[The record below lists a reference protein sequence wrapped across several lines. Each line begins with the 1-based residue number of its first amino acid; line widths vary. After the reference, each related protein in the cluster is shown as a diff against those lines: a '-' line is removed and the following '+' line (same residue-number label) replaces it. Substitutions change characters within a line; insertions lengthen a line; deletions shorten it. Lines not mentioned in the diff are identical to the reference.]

1 LIPEKFSSPDQK
13 RKNNMNVVVMKFGG
27 TSVED
32 PAAIGRTAAIVAGR
46 VALGKSPVVVVSAM
60 AKVTDQLLRA
70 AEVAAQ
76 GDRKG
81 ALAISSR
88 LRSRHRDT
96 ACALVKDAASSAALV
111 RLVDE
116 KFDAL
121 DEVLRGL
128 AAILELTPRIS
139 DLIVSFGERISS
151 RIVAAAFCE
160 RGVNGSHVDAREFI
174 VTDSQFQRAIPL
186 DDIIDKR
193 APEKLLPLVSE
204 GKVPVM
210 GGFIASNEAGITTTL
225 GRGGSDF
232 TGALVGG
239 ALNSEAIEIWTDV
252 DGIMT
257 ADPRVCPDA
266 LRVKVISFEE
276 AAELAYFGAKVL
288 HPATI
293 LPAVKKNIPVLVL
306 NSRNASSEG
315 TRIISLAPHCK
326 SPFKSISVK
335 KKLTIIDVVASRMLM
350 THGYLSQI
358 FAIFDKHK
366 CPVDMVSTSEVSVSL
381 TVDSNRQLPE
391 ISADLEK
398 LADVKLEGKKALVC
412 MVGED
417 IRGQSGIA
425 ARVFAA
431 VSHVNVRMI
440 SQGASEINMSF
451 MIEEDDAD
459 EAVRSLHAAF
469 FQEPDPAIFDVEA
482 RKKQLLASSS

>member
-1 LIPEKFSSPDQK
+1 MSI
-13 RKNNMNVVVMKFGG
+13 VVMKFGG

-32 PAAIGRTAAIVAGR
+32 PAAINRTATIVAGR
-46 VALGKSPVVVVSAM
+46 IAQGKRPVVVVSAL

-70 AEVAAQ
+70 AASAAV
-76 GDRKG
+76 GDRTG

-88 LRSRHRDT
+88 LRCRHRDT
-96 ACALVKDAASSAALV
+96 ACALIKNSNDAAELTT
-111 RLVDE
+111 LIDQ
-116 KFDAL
+116 KFDSL
-121 DEVLRGL
+121 DEILRGL

-139 DLIVSFGERISS
+139 DLVVSYGERISS
-151 RIVAAAFCE
+151 RIVAAAFRE
-160 RGVNGSHVDAREFI
+160 RGIDAVRVDARDVI
-174 VTDSQFQRAIPL
+174 VTDSQFQKAVPQDALIE
-186 DDIIDKR
+186 KR
-193 APEKLLPLVSE
+193 AAEHLRPMVDAK
-204 GKVPVM
+204 KVPVM
-210 GGFIASNEAGITTTL
+210 GGFIASNEDGITTTL

-239 ALNSEAIEIWTDV
+239 ALTAEAIEIWTDV

-257 ADPRVCPDA
+257 SDPRVCPDA

-306 NSRNASSEG
+306 NSKNPGNEG
-315 TRIISLAPHCK
+315 TRITSIAPHCK
-326 SPFKSISVK
+326 SPFKSIAVK
-335 KKLTIIDVVASRMLM
+335 KKLSIIDVVASPMLM
-350 THGYLSQI
+350 THGYLKEI
-358 FAIFDKHK
+358 FTIFDKHQ

-381 TVDSNRQLPE
+381 TVDSNDRLPA
-391 ISADLEK
+391 IAADLGK
-398 LADVKLEGKKALVC
+398 LADVKYEGKKALVC

-417 IRGQSGIA
+417 IRGQNGMA
-425 ARVFAA
+425 AQVFTAIR
-431 VSHVNVRMI
+431 HINVRMI

-469 FQEPDPAIFDVEA
+469 FKDPDPAVFDVEA
-482 RKKQLLASSS
+482 RRVLTQT

>member
-1 LIPEKFSSPDQK
+1 
-13 RKNNMNVVVMKFGG
+13 MNLVVMKFGG

-32 PAAIGRTAAIVAGR
+32 AAAIERTAAIVAGR
-46 VALGKSPVVVVSAM
+46 VAKGKSPVVVVSAM

-70 AEVAAQ
+70 AAAASE
-76 GDRKG
+76 GDRAG

-88 LRSRHRDT
+88 LRARHRDT
-96 ACALVKDAASSAALV
+96 ATDLLKASAECAALV
-111 RLVDE
+111 CTIDQ

-128 AAILELTPRIS
+128 AAIRELTPRIS
-139 DLIVSFGERISS
+139 DLIVSYGERLSS
-151 RIVAAAFCE
+151 RIVTAAFRE
-160 RGVNGSHVDAREFI
+160 RSIEAAHVDVREI
-174 VTDSQFQRAIPL
+174 VITDSQFQKAAPL
-186 DDIIDKR
+186 DDIIENR
-193 APEKLLPLVSE
+193 AQEKLLPLARE

-210 GGFIASNEAGITTTL
+210 GGFIGSNEAGQTTTL
-225 GRGGSDF
+225 GRGGSDY

-239 ALNSEAIEIWTDV
+239 AIESEAIEIWTDV

-293 LPAVKKNIPVLVL
+293 LPAVKKNIPVYVL
-306 NSRNASSEG
+306 NSRNAACEG
-315 TRIISLAPHCK
+315 TRIISVAPHCK
-326 SPFKSISVK
+326 SPFKSIAVK

-350 THGYLSQI
+350 SHGYLSQM
-358 FAIFDKHK
+358 FAVFDKHK

-381 TVDSNRQLPE
+381 TVDSNASLPE
-391 ISADLEK
+391 IAADLRA
-398 LADVKLEGKKALVC
+398 LADVTYEAKKALIC

-417 IRGQSGIA
+417 IRGQNGIA
-425 ARVFAA
+425 AQVFNAIR
-431 VSHVNVRMI
+431 HINVRMI

-469 FQEPDPAIFDVEA
+469 FKDPDAAVFDVEA
-482 RKKQLLASSS
+482 RNQLPVVSAQ

>member
-1 LIPEKFSSPDQK
+1 MSL
-13 RKNNMNVVVMKFGG
+13 VVMKFGG

-46 VALGKSPVVVVSAM
+46 VSMGKQPVVVVSAM
-60 AKVTDQLLRA
+60 AKVTDQLISAARA
-70 AEVAAQ
+70 AST
-76 GDRKG
+76 GDRTG

-88 LRSRHRDT
+88 LRSRHLDT
-96 ACALVKDAASSAALV
+96 ACALVKNPAEAAALTRV
-111 RLVDE
+111 VDE
-116 KFDAL
+116 KFNAL

-139 DLIVSFGERISS
+139 DLIVSYGERISS
-151 RIVAAAFCE
+151 RIVAAAFRE
-160 RGVNGSHVDAREFI
+160 QGINAAHVDAREI
-174 VTDSQFQRAIPL
+174 IITDSQFQKAIPQ
-186 DDIIDKR
+186 DSAIERR
-193 APEKLLPLVSE
+193 AHEKLLPLTAE

-210 GGFIASNEAGITTTL
+210 GGFIASNEAGLTTTL

-239 ALNSEAIEIWTDV
+239 AVSAEAIEIWTDV

-257 ADPRVCPDA
+257 ADPRICPDA

-306 NSRNASSEG
+306 NSRNASCEG
-315 TRIISLAPHCK
+315 TRIISLAPHCQT
-326 SPFKSISVK
+326 PFKSISVK
-335 KKLTIIDVVASRMLM
+335 KKLSIIDVVASRMLM
-350 THGYLSQI
+350 THGYLRQI
-358 FAIFDKHK
+358 FEIFDKHQ
-366 CPVDMVSTSEVSVSL
+366 CPVDMVSTSEVSVSV
-381 TVDSNRQLPE
+381 TVDSNDKLPA
-391 ISADLEK
+391 IVSDLEK

-417 IRGQSGIA
+417 IRGQNGIA
-425 ARVFAA
+425 AQVFNA
-431 VSHVNVRMI
+431 VRHVNVRMI

-459 EAVRSLHAAF
+459 EALRSLHAAF
-469 FQEPDPAIFDVEA
+469 FQSPDPAIFDVEA
-482 RKKQLLASSS
+482 RKQLIATRS